1 MERPFRV
8 LFVCL
13 GNAIRSQM
21 AEAFARRYGSDVMVA
36 RSAGLTPAGTVMPL
50 TRKVME
56 EKNIDLEDAYP
67 KSVADHGGE
76 PFDLVVN
83 ISGVP
88 LPASKAPV
96 REWRVKDPMGGKEEA
111 YRQAAEEIERM
122 VMDLI
127 LELRR
132 LRKKWLEEFHGQ
144 RDPRGRGAKSG

>member
-21 AEAFARRYGSDVMVA
+21 AEGFARRYGSDVIVA
-36 RSAGLTPAGTVMPL
+36 RSAGLTPAGRVMPL

-56 EKNIDLEDAYP
+56 EKNIDLDDAYP
-67 KSVADHGGE
+67 KPIADHGRE

-88 LPASKAPV
+88 LPSPTAPV
-96 REWRVKDPMGGKEEA
+96 REWMVKDPMGGKEEA
-111 YRQAAEEIERM
+111 YRLAAEQIERM

-132 LRKKWLEEFHGQ
+132 LRKKWLEEFHGRNPAS
-144 RDPRGRGAKSG
+144 RDTKSD

>member
-21 AEAFARRYGSDVMVA
+21 AEGFARRYGSDVIDA
-36 RSAGLTPAGTVMPL
+36 RSAGLTPAGRVMPL

-56 EKNIDLEDAYP
+56 EKNIDLGDAYP
-67 KSVADHGGE
+67 KPIADHAGE
-76 PFDLVVN
+76 TFDLVVN

-88 LPASKAPV
+88 LPQAKAPV
-96 REWRVKDPMGGKEEA
+96 REWTVRDPMGGKEDA
-111 YRQAAEEIERM
+111 YRLAAEQIERM

-132 LRKKWLEEFHGQ
+132 LRKKWREEFYG
-144 RDPRGRGAKSG
+144 RDPGAWETKSD